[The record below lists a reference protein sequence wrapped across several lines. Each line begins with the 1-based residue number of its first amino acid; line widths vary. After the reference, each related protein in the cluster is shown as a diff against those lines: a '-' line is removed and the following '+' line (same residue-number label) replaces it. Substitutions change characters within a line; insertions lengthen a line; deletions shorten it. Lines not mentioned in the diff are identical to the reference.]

1 LPFSFN
7 LPRPTKSSKSSS
19 NVGLQ
24 VRGTTALRCAG
35 ESAKLGLRTLEFWID
50 QLPSEA
56 LDRVAACPAD
66 WASLLLAVCSHL
78 RPSPY
83 PYGTHA
89 IRILGKLGGR
99 NRTFLRELM
108 AMPGTVEG
116 EDDAPALPTAALVLE
131 SVQSTYVS
139 SVAYAL
145 GSQSAAGPTGI
156 ITVTGNT
163 DTNLNGKTLALTATY
178 DTSNGQLTW
187 VCTAGSTNG
196 IAAKFLPAS
205 CKSSS

>member
-1 LPFSFN
+1 MISLVWFKRDLRIDDHGPLAQAARQGAVLPLYIIEPDYWQQPDTSVRQWLFIEQSLQLLDPLTFEDFLKTLN
-7 LPRPTKSSKSSS
+7 AEVAPTLR
-19 NVGLQ
+19 VDC
-24 VRGTTALRCAG
+24 VR
-35 ESAKLGLRTLEFWID
+35 
-50 QLPSEA
+50 
-56 LDRVAACPAD
+56 
-66 WASLLLAVCSHL
+66 
-78 RPSPY
+78 
-83 PYGTHA
+83 
-89 IRILGKLGGR
+89 
-99 NRTFLRELM
+99 
-108 AMPGTVEG
+108 
-116 EDDAPALPTAALVLE
+116 LVLE

-187 VCTAGSTNG
+187 ACTAGSTNG